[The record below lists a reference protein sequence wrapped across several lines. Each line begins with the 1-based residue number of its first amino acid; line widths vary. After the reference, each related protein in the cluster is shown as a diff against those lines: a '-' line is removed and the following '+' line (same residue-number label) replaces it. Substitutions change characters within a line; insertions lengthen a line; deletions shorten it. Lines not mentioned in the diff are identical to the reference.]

1 MKHRTMPHMNA
12 PAPRMSEP
20 APRTAPASIRSAAIG
35 IAVLLA
41 SAIAGAAQNPPKLTP
56 VAPPSGAPAAAPAGA
71 QKAPAAPLPPPLSRT
86 EQRFRELNAYIKSKG
101 VLDAQTRADVVALA
115 AEIDTDLKAPTTDRD
130 QMLRLLPARAQTA
143 IWLDDSDA
151 MDAAFAKLLSMSNA
165 PEAVALAWGRE
176 LNAEARF
183 EKTLEVLQAR
193 EFTTDAR
200 RIDAKILIG
209 DAYLGT
215 NRFEP
220 AQAAYNSA
228 PALGRTTDQLA
239 RIAEGSR
246 RVMFGRTLFN
256 KELSAIVKDQQKGDL
271 PTVEL
276 LTSKGAVIVELFEDQ
291 APNTVG
297 NFIEHVEAGTYDG
310 TSFHRF
316 MRGFGIQGGDP
327 ATASGGA
334 GGRSNG
340 GWVIPDEHDRADHRP
355 PAAGRLVMAKQ
366 PAGDSMIKSAQ
377 NSAGCQFTIL
387 TGPAESLDGFYT
399 VFGRVLDG
407 MDVVR
412 RLRADDQIIRA
423 GVLSKRNHEYRGV
436 RLGQGAPG
444 EYALPRPGTPLSPAQ
459 TGEAGL

>member
-1 MKHRTMPHMNA
+1 MKPTVDSPCRIVGTRGA
-12 PAPRMSEP
+12 RALRGSSV
-20 APRTAPASIRSAAIG
+20 AITRALVASA
-35 IAVLLA
+35 LLA
-41 SAIAGAAQNPPKLTP
+41 SALTSTGAAGAPQTPPPAPPKFTP
-56 VAPPSGAPAAAPAGA
+56 VPAPTGA
-71 QKAPAAPLPPPLSRT
+71 QKAPAAPLPPPLSRS
-86 EQRFRELNAYIKSKG
+86 EQRFRELNVYIKGKG
-101 VLDAQTRADVVALA
+101 TLDAQTRADVVKLA
-115 AEIDTDLKAPTTDRD
+115 AEIDADLKAPTTERD
-130 QMLRLLPARAQTA
+130 QMLRLLPARAQLA

-151 MDAAFAKLLSMSNA
+151 MDAAFEKLLSMSTA
-165 PEAVALAWGRE
+165 PESVALAWGRE

-183 EKTLEVLQAR
+183 ERTLELLQAR

-209 DAYLGT
+209 DAYIGT

-228 PALGRTTDQLA
+228 PALGRTTDQMT

-256 KELSAIVKDQQKGDL
+256 KELSAMVRDQQKGDL
-271 PTVEL
+271 PTIEL
-276 LTSKGAVIVELFEDQ
+276 ITSRGPIIVELFEDQ

-297 NFIEHVEAGTYDG
+297 NFIEHVEAGTYNG
-310 TSFHRF
+310 TAFHRF

-327 ATASGGA
+327 ATATGGI

-340 GWVIPDEHDRADHRP
+340 GWTIPDEQERADRRS
-355 PAAGRLVMAKQ
+355 PAIGRLVMAKQ
-366 PAGDSMIKSAQ
+366 PAADSMIKSAQ

-412 RLRADDQIIRA
+412 KLRVDDQIIRA
-423 GVLSKRNHEYRGV
+423 DVLSKRNHDYRGV
-436 RLGQGAPG
+436 RLGTGTPG
-444 EYALPRPGTPLSPAQ
+444 EYSMPRPGTPLSPAQ
-459 TGEAGL
+459 TGEAGG